1 MENDSKPRMYSHVGE
16 KLVSETSVDSNCEK
30 KAEAA
35 SGNQTKIFTVSHD
48 QSQNSCKRKNSES
61 SADPGNYNMI
71 CFPCYCLLVHL
82 HMVLPKGTFFS
93 QNLLSL
99 HYIV

>member
-35 SGNQTKIFTVSHD
+35 SGNQTEILTVS
-48 QSQNSCKRKNSES
+48 QSQNNRKRKNSES
-61 SADPGNYNMI
+61 SGDPGK
-71 CFPCYCLLVHL
+71 L
-82 HMVLPKGTFFS
+82 
-93 QNLLSL
+93 
-99 HYIV
+99 

>member
-35 SGNQTKIFTVSHD
+35 SGNQTEILTVSR
-48 QSQNSCKRKNSES
+48 SQNNRKRKNSES
-61 SADPGNYNMI
+61 SGDPG
-71 CFPCYCLLVHL
+71 
-82 HMVLPKGTFFS
+82 K
-93 QNLLSL
+93 Q
-99 HYIV
+99 